1 MLQTS
6 VYLVG
11 LSVFNGIHL
20 PCIIKNTQAAH
31 CVDIQSVEMDT
42 QLGFQ
47 CRVNPNSGMQIY
59 ISIISL
65 DSAAHGTLPL
75 KAIDWLIYNPYNL
88 VH

>member
-42 QLGFQ
+42 QLGLQ
-47 CRVNPNSGMQIY
+47 CIESTQIVACRY
-59 ISIISL
+59 IHYL
-65 DSAAHGTLPL
+65 TG
-75 KAIDWLIYNPYNL
+75 
-88 VH
+88 